1 MHWRFLNESL
11 STMTEGEVQDELD
24 YEMVTLKRASIILR
38 LHQRIGTL
46 RINRERAE
54 LLSLAE
60 RP

>member
-1 MHWRFLNESL
+1 
-11 STMTEGEVQDELD
+11 MTEGEVQDELD